1 MQNVPSQPLGP
12 GHKSPVAPA
21 EASLRPTATL
31 HEASF
36 PPTAALLEAS
46 LRPTGSSFG
55 CASQSLHDA
64 GNPPRSGTTREQIL
78 ANERRICG
86 RHRML
91 E

>member
-1 MQNVPSQPLGP
+1 MMQNVPSQPLGF
-12 GHKSPVAPA
+12 GHKPPVAPA
-21 EASLRPTATL
+21 
-31 HEASF
+31 
-36 PPTAALLEAS
+36 EAS

-64 GNPPRSGTTREQIL
+64 GNPPRSGTTRERIL

-86 RHRML
+86 RHRMF